1 MKIAEKTEVESTN
14 KVSKIIIACCLVV
27 SIISIGVTK
36 QLHHT
41 SVKPVEKISQKSTKK
56 ITISSDIS
64 GLTQQLTNEQN
75 QNKQLNQQV
84 QTYNNSIMASS
95 NESEQVKATSAQF
108 MKLLF
113 NYDTKGNFSFSSA
126 AQNASAYLSNESDIE
141 NIFGASNGLYS
152 TIKQDIQSQYSNL
165 QVTCQK
171 LSEGKI
177 LAIVT
182 VKRTMQQLN
191 MQKTSNV
198 VYYGTY
204 NLSEDKF
211 DSLTYLA
218 SVS

>member
-27 SIISIGVTK
+27 SIISIGITK
-36 QLHHT
+36 QLHRT

-95 NESEQVKATSAQF
+95 NESEQVKATSAQL

-141 NIFGASNGLYS
+141 NIFGASNGSYS
-152 TIKQDIQSQYSNL
+152 TIKQDIHSQYSNL
-165 QVTCQK
+165 QVKCQK

-204 NLSEDKF
+204 NLAENKF
-211 DSLTYLA
+211 DSLIYLA